1 MDNETV
7 GYRCYLGPVMKLEL
21 KEWKWL
27 KTFSLTDESI
37 SFYDLLIDDQVS
49 RYLSNEQI
57 AW

>member
-1 MDNETV
+1 
-7 GYRCYLGPVMKLEL
+7 MKLEL

-37 SFYDLLIDDQVS
+37 SFYDLPIDDQVS